1 MLLFLGPK
9 SGTKRGLTVLFND
22 ETEKSQTKD
31 INNYMFFLQV
41 IETKRAIAR
50 MTETH
55 LQNDKDKMSKERKLT
70 LMVIT
75 VVSVFLLCNITDLIW
90 WIWKTVAGNE
100 PPEILLCVSVF
111 TEMLHSCVNVIIYAS
126 FGKFKQQFYELF
138 CKPCLR
144 RDIETRTELQ
154 RLKSN
159 LTTKASLL
167 SFKTQDSR
175 HSEPE
180 IC

>member
-1 MLLFLGPK
+1 
-9 SGTKRGLTVLFND
+9 
-22 ETEKSQTKD
+22 
-31 INNYMFFLQV
+31 
-41 IETKRAIAR
+41 

-55 LQNDKDKMSKERKLT
+55 QQNDKDKMSKERKLT

-100 PPEILLCVSVF
+100 PPDFLLCVTVF
-111 TEMLHSCVNVIIYAS
+111 TEMLHSCVNVMIYAS
-126 FGKFKQQFYELF
+126 FGKFKSEFYDFF
-138 CKPCLR
+138 CSPCLR
-144 RDIETRTELQ
+144 QDSEIATDLPP
-154 RLKSN
+154 LKSN

-167 SFKTQDSR
+167 SYKTQDSR
-175 HSEPE
+175 LSEPE